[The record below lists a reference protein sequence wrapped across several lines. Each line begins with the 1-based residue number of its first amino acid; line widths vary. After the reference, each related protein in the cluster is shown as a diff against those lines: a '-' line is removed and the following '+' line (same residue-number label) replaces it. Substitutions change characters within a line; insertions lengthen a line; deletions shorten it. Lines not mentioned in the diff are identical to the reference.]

1 MIGTVASC
9 WRYPVKS
16 MQGVRVDELRVGAT
30 GIEGDRTWGL
40 IDADTGKLAS
50 AKRFS
55 ALLLA
60 SATDEAITLPDGV
73 VVALDDP
80 DADARLSAWLGR
92 DVRAVRPEPGGEQV
106 YEMTF
111 DPPDDDAELV
121 DIPTPP
127 GTFLDWAPVHVITT
141 ATLDHC
147 ARARPD
153 LDWDV
158 RRFRPNLVV
167 DVDAAPFAEDGW
179 VGRPLRLGEVALVVR
194 QPTVRCAMPLRA
206 QPGLERQAGLF
217 AAMSEL
223 NAAAPNH
230 LGVYLDVATPGTVRA
245 GDAVE
250 LLAPAAT

>member
-1 MIGTVASC
+1 MDGTVAGC

-16 MQGVRVDELRVGAT
+16 MQGLAVDELRLADLGVA
-30 GIEGDRTWGL
+30 GDRTWGL
-40 IDADTGKLAS
+40 VDVATGKLAS

-60 SATDEAITLPDGV
+60 SATDDEVTLPDGG
-73 VVALDDP
+73 VVALHHP
-80 DADARLSAWLGR
+80 DAGARLSAWLGR
-92 DVRAVRPEPGGEQV
+92 QVRVARPEPGGAQV

-127 GTFLDWAPVHVITT
+127 GTFLDWAPVHLVTT
-141 ATLDHC
+141 TTLDHC

-158 RRFRPNLVV
+158 RRFRPNLLV
-167 DVDAAPFAEDGW
+167 DVDAPPFAEDGW
-179 VGRPLRLGEVALVVR
+179 VGRPLRLGDVELVVR

-217 AAMSEL
+217 AAMTEL
-223 NAAAPNH
+223 NAATPNH
-230 LGVYLDVATPGTVRA
+230 LGVYLDVATPGTVRT
-245 GDAVE
+245 GDPVE
-250 LLAPAAT
+250 LLTTTG